1 MKIVYSPECALANDT
16 WISLNKPAKFVA
28 AVRQFDPEVE
38 IIPVQL
44 LPNEVFYAAHSR
56 EYVDA
61 LLAGRIENGF
71 GNTRLDVANQ
81 IRYANSAF
89 VQAAELSLATGIAC
103 SPVSGFHHAGYS
115 CGGGYCSINA
125 LIIAAQKLKCWG
137 LIDTCLI
144 IDGDGH
150 FGDGTADIIKRLNLK
165 WVTHLT
171 RGAPLGGNTIDLIR
185 EAIANDKADV
195 VLYQAGAD
203 AHADDN
209 FGAGYLTTE
218 EWKRRDYAVFQG
230 CKDVGVPVVW
240 NLAGGYSGQRTI
252 DLHVST
258 YATAKRVWAPEPDLY
273 TPPKSAEHPH
283 RVLRVDH
290 VGNPGANRIDV

>member
-1 MKIVYSPECALANDT
+1 MKLVYSPECAIASDT
-16 WISLNKPAKFVA
+16 WISLNKPAKVVA
-28 AVRQFDPEVE
+28 ALRAFDPDVEV
-38 IIPVQL
+38 IPAHP
-44 LPNEVFYAAHSR
+44 LPVADFYRAHNKT
-56 EYVDA
+56 YVDD
-61 LLAGRIENGF
+61 LLACQRENGF
-71 GNTRLDVANQ
+71 GNTRRDIAKQ
-81 IRYANSAF
+81 ILYTNGAF
-89 VQAAELSLATGIAC
+89 VQAAQQAIESGVCLA
-103 SPVSGFHHAGYS
+103 PVSGFHHAGYTFS
-115 CGGGYCSINA
+115 GGFCSANG
-125 LIIAAQKLKCWG
+125 LVIAAHKLKYGG

-171 RGAPLGGNTIDLIR
+171 RGAPLGANTIDLIR

-203 AHADDN
+203 AHIDDN

-230 CKDVGVPVVW
+230 CKDVGVPVVYC
-240 NLAGGYSGQRTI
+240 LAGGYSGQRTI

-258 YATAKRVWAPEPDLY
+258 YATAARVWAPEPVLY
-273 TPPKSAEHPH
+273 
-283 RVLRVDH
+283 
-290 VGNPGANRIDV
+290 